1 MSIYS
6 YKGDKSMKGNHRLR
20 KLTTYLVASAMIFS
34 LCACGK
40 SSDNKDETSDTA
52 ITEDLPGSDL
62 PDPNKV
68 DSLPENSEILKEA
81 PEVYTNAVLVSINPS
96 FMLYT
101 NERNEV
107 FTFKPMNADAESM
120 MDSVMLEGR
129 TIQDGISDIV
139 HVSIDRGFLKDN
151 GVVNVTIIS
160 SNGAAEDAERMI
172 DEIEHRVSDIATERG
187 INISTAPK
195 IDEEVKFTEPQPDP
209 NDPGNPG
216 DPGQPGDPNNPG
228 PDPNNPPPDPNNPGD
243 PDPQGDPNNGNN
255 NGGNNGGNGGNN
267 GGDGKKVEGCPVC
280 QGSGICDRCNR
291 TGKVTCMNCNG
302 TGTVPCHLNC
312 DHGYQPCPCDNGKCH
327 KCGGTGK
334 DDFDNPCDACDG
346 TGNHRECGGTGKVPC
361 FNCNGTGYETCGEC
375 QGTGLEECQGCH
387 GTLKCSACDGTGINQ
402 HK

>member
-40 SSDNKDETSDTA
+40 SSDKKDETSDTA
-52 ITEDLPGSDL
+52 ITENLPESNL
-62 PDPNKV
+62 PDPNAV

-107 FTFKPMNADAESM
+107 FTFKPMNKDAESL

-139 HVSIDRGFLKDN
+139 NVCIDRGFLKDD

-172 DEIEHRVSDIATERG
+172 GDIEQRIVNIARERD

-195 IDEEVKFTEPQPDP
+195 IDEEVVFVEHQPGP
-209 NDPGNPG
+209 NDPNNPG
-216 DPGQPGDPNNPG
+216 DPGQPGDPNTPG
-228 PDPNNPPPDPNNPGD
+228 DPDPNNPPPDPNTPGD
-243 PDPQGDPNNGNN
+243 PDPNNNGDNK
-255 NGGNNGGNGGNN
+255 GGNNGGNGGNN
-267 GGDGKKVEGCPVC
+267 GGDGKKVEGCSVC
-280 QGSGICDRCNR
+280 QGTGICDRCNQ
-291 TGKVTCMNCNG
+291 TGKVRCDVCKGAG
-302 TGTVPCHLNC
+302 TLPCHLGDC
-312 DHGYQPCPCDNGKCH
+312 DHGYQKCPCDNGKCH
-327 KCGGTGK
+327 KCGGTGTS
-334 DDFDNPCDACDG
+334 DNGQSCDACDG
-346 TGNHRECGGTGKVPC
+346 SGKHRECGGTGKVIC
-361 FNCNGTGYETCGEC
+361 FNCNGSGVEQCNEC
-375 QGTGLEECQGCH
+375 QGSGLEECQGCH
-387 GTLKCSACDGTGINQ
+387 GTLKCSACDGTGINP